1 MIHDVWAKK
10 CDGYRLIS
18 HIPDEMSEK
27 YKSSNSTKE
36 IFYNNM
42 VILEPPG
49 MANDTYSKLTD
60 KIYLTIQYIYNFHND
75 YDWYLKADDD
85 TYIFVE
91 NLLKFVSDK
100 DPSSPVTYGYDFK
113 VIVPYGYH
121 SGGGGYL
128 LSNEALKRLGNQLNK
143 DYSFC
148 PNTGKVDLFII
159 VVNPSQSW
167 SIELGT
173 EDVDVGKCLRM
184 LNVYPNKSIDE
195 YGRERFHPLNV
206 MDHFEN
212 WLPDWMHKYASNPI
226 QTVTS

>member
-1 MIHDVWAKK
+1 MLRRKKSTFLLLFYIAICLALYNSFKSSKQHSPNEPVKPKRLFCFILTQANNFDSRTKVIHDVWAKK

-18 HIPDEMSEK
+18 HIPDEMREK
-27 YKSSNSTKE
+27 YKISNSSKE
-36 IFYNNM
+36 IVYNNM
-42 VILEPPG
+42 LILEPPG

-60 KIYLTIQYIYNFHND
+60 KIYLTIQYVYNFHND

-100 DPSSPVTYGYDFK
+100 NPSSPVTYGYDFK
-113 VIVPYGYH
+113 VIVQNGYH

-148 PNTGKVDLFII
+148 PNTGKVNLFII
-159 VVNPSQSW
+159 LVSPCQS
-167 SIELGT
+167 
-173 EDVDVGKCLRM
+173 
-184 LNVYPNKSIDE
+184 
-195 YGRERFHPLNV
+195 
-206 MDHFEN
+206 
-212 WLPDWMHKYASNPI
+212 
-226 QTVTS
+226 